1 MRYAL
6 LDLVACQSC
15 HAPLTSFTARECP
28 SEMPQGILPGAARVA
43 AGAGIGPPPAGMHA
57 TPLAASLTQHA
68 RAATD
73 PNRNFTVDVEE
84 GLLICAGCGRWY
96 PIIGQ
101 LPEIL
106 PDHLRN
112 AERDLTF
119 FGSIAGAL
127 PADLRAR
134 LEAFVPRGSGAHDTG
149 AHHKTSE
156 MTITSKIED
165 PGFFG
170 PGYTSPFN
178 LWNPEFSLYLVALF
192 GAVLRVLELRKG
204 ETVIDSGSGYAWTT
218 EWFHRAGV
226 PAVGI
231 DISRVYP
238 EIGIA
243 RMGAN
248 RPHLVIGD
256 VEHLPLKSGSA
267 DAIMAYESF
276 HHIPDRNRAM
286 AGYDRVL
293 KEGGRI
299 VLAEPGA
306 AHEHAEVSVDVM
318 HKYGI
323 LERGMELDDVRGYA
337 AGTRL
342 TRIQQVFLA
351 KITAADAGAVVGA
364 DFLRARSM
372 TDGHL
377 FHLSRGDALSNFSS
391 LGPPRRRLWPIAKRH
406 IKRALL
412 KVGLE

>member
-15 HAPLTSFTARECP
+15 HAPLTSFTARERP
-28 SEMPQGILPGAARVA
+28 SEMPQGILPGASRVTP
-43 AGAGIGPPPAGMHA
+43 GDGVGPVPASMRA

-73 PNRNFTVDVEE
+73 PARNFTVEIEE
-84 GLLICAGCGRWY
+84 GLLICADCGRWY

-106 PDHLRN
+106 PDHLRD

-119 FGSIAGAL
+119 FRSVAGTL
-127 PADLRAR
+127 PADLRTA
-134 LEAFVPRGSGAHDTG
+134 LEAFAPQAGGVHDAG

-156 MTITSKIED
+156 MSIRSKIDD
-165 PGFFG
+165 PEFFG

-178 LWNPEFSLYLVALF
+178 LWNPEFTLYLIGLF
-192 GAVLRVLELRKG
+192 GAVLRVLDLKKG
-204 ETVIDSGSGYAWTT
+204 EVVVDSGCGYAWTT
-218 EWFHRAGV
+218 EWVHRAGV

-256 VEHLPLKSGSA
+256 VENLPLQNGSA
-267 DAIMAYESF
+267 DAVLAYESF
-276 HHIPDRNRAM
+276 HHIPDRRRAM

-293 KEGGRI
+293 REGGRI

-306 AHEHAEVSVDVM
+306 AHEHAAVAIDVM

-323 LERGMELDDVRGYA
+323 LERGMELDEVHGYVG
-337 AGTRL
+337 GTRL
-342 TRIQQVFLA
+342 TRIEQVFVA
-351 KITAADAGAVVGA
+351 KMTAADAGTVVSQ
-364 DFLRARSM
+364 DFLRGRSA
-372 TDGHL
+372 TDSYL
-377 FHLSRGDALSNFSS
+377 FHLSRGDAASRFAS
-391 LGPPRRRLWPIAKRH
+391 LGAPRRRIWPVAKRY
-406 IKRALL
+406 IKAALRRI
-412 KVGLE
+412 GLD

>member
-6 LDLVACQSC
+6 LDLIACQSC
-15 HAPLTSFTARECP
+15 HAPLTSFTARERP
-28 SEMPQGILPGAARVA
+28 SEMPQGILPGASRVA
-43 AGAGIGPPPAGMHA
+43 PGEGVGPVPASMRA
-57 TPLAASLTQHA
+57 TPLAASLKQHA

-73 PNRNFTVDVEE
+73 PARNFTVDVEE
-84 GLLICAGCGRWY
+84 GLLICADCGRWY

-106 PDHLRN
+106 PDHLRD
-112 AERDLTF
+112 AERDLKF
-119 FGSIAGAL
+119 FRSVAGAL
-127 PADLRAR
+127 PADLRTA
-134 LEAFVPRGSGAHDTG
+134 LEAFAPHEGGSHDAG

-156 MTITSKIED
+156 MSITSKIDD

-178 LWNPEFSLYLVALF
+178 LWNPEFTLYLIGLF
-192 GAVLRVLELRKG
+192 GAVLRVLDLRKG
-204 ETVIDSGSGYAWTT
+204 EVVVDSGCGYAWTT

-238 EIGIA
+238 EIGIE

-256 VEHLPLKSGSA
+256 VEHLPLQNASG
-267 DAIMAYESF
+267 DAILAYESF
-276 HHIPDRNRAM
+276 HHIPDRRRAM

-306 AHEHAEVSVDVM
+306 AHEHAEVSIDVM

-323 LERGMELDDVRGYA
+323 LERGMELDDVYGYA

-342 TRIQQVFLA
+342 TRIEQVFLA
-351 KITAADAGAVVGA
+351 KITAADRGAVVSQ
-364 DFLRARSM
+364 DFLRGRSS

-377 FHLSRGDALSNFSS
+377 FHLSRGDAASRFAALSA
-391 LGPPRRRLWPIAKRH
+391 PRRRIWPVAKRY
-406 IKRALL
+406 IKAALRRI
-412 KVGLE
+412 GLD

>member
-6 LDLVACQSC
+6 LDLIACQSC
-15 HAPLTSFTARECP
+15 HAPLTSFTARERP
-28 SEMPQGILPGAARVA
+28 SEMPQGILPGASRVA
-43 AGAGIGPPPAGMHA
+43 QGDGIGPVPPSMRA
-57 TPLAASLTQHA
+57 TPLSASLQRHA

-73 PNRNFTVDVEE
+73 PARNFTVEIEE
-84 GLLICAGCGRWY
+84 GLLICADCGRWY

-106 PDHLRN
+106 PDHLRDT
-112 AERDLTF
+112 ERDLKFLHSVGGT
-119 FGSIAGAL
+119 L
-127 PADLRAR
+127 PADLRAA
-134 LEAFVPRGSGAHDTG
+134 LEAFAPQAGAAHDKG

-156 MTITSKIED
+156 MSIASKVDD
-165 PGFFG
+165 PDFFG

-178 LWNPEFSLYLVALF
+178 LWNPEFTLYLIGLF

-204 ETVIDSGSGYAWTT
+204 EVVFDSGCGYAWTT
-218 EWFHRAGV
+218 EWLHRAGV

-238 EIGIA
+238 EIGIV

-256 VEHLPLKSGSA
+256 VEHLPLQHGSG
-267 DAIMAYESF
+267 DAILAYESF
-276 HHIPDRNRAM
+276 HHIPDRPRAM

-306 AHEHAEVSVDVM
+306 AHEHAEVSVGVM
-318 HKYGI
+318 QKYGI
-323 LERGMELDDVRGYA
+323 LERGMELADVYGYA

-342 TRIQQVFLA
+342 GRIEQVFLA
-351 KITAADAGAVVGA
+351 KITAADAGAVVSQ
-364 DFLRARSM
+364 DFLRGRSA

-377 FHLSRGDALSNFSS
+377 FHLSRGDASSRFASLSN
-391 LGPPRRRLWPIAKRH
+391 PRRRIWPVAKRY
-406 IKRALL
+406 IKAALRRI
-412 KVGLE
+412 GLD

>member
-6 LDLVACQSC
+6 LDLVACQQC
-15 HAPLTSFTARECP
+15 HAPLTSFTARERD
-28 SEMPQGILPGAARVA
+28 SEMPQGILPGASRVA
-43 AGAGIGPPPAGMHA
+43 PGDGVGPVSASARA
-57 TPLAASLTQHA
+57 TPLAALLKRHA

-73 PNRNFTVDVEE
+73 PARNFTVDVEE
-84 GLLICAGCGRWY
+84 GLLICADCGRWY

-106 PDHLRN
+106 PDHLRD
-112 AERDLTF
+112 AERDLKF
-119 FGSIAGAL
+119 FGSLAAAL
-127 PADLRAR
+127 PSELRAA
-134 LEAFVPRGSGAHDTG
+134 LEAFAPRDGGAHDTG

-156 MTITSKIED
+156 MTISSKIDD

-178 LWNPEFSLYLVALF
+178 LWNPEFTLYLIELF
-192 GAVLRVLELRKG
+192 GAVLRLLELRKG
-204 ETVIDSGSGYAWTT
+204 EVVVDSGCGYGWTT

-238 EIGIA
+238 EVGIA

-256 VEHLPLKSGSA
+256 VEHLPLQDGVG
-267 DAIMAYESF
+267 DAILAYESF
-276 HHIPDRNRAM
+276 HHIPDRRRAM

-293 KEGGRI
+293 KSGGRI

-318 HKYGI
+318 QKYGI
-323 LERGMELDDVRGYA
+323 LERGMELEDVYGYA

-342 TRIQQVFLA
+342 TRIQQVYLA
-351 KITAADAGAVVGA
+351 KITAIDADATVSQE
-364 DFLRARSM
+364 FLRARSSG
-372 TDGHL
+372 DGRL
-377 FHLSRGDALSNFSS
+377 FHLSRGDAASKFAA
-391 LGPPRRRLWPIAKRH
+391 LGAPRRRVWPVAKRH
-406 IKRALL
+406 IKAALRRI
-412 KVGLE
+412 GLD